1 LQRDTSAA
9 TIRAPTIPATVQ
21 LRGIQSDTRQ
31 YPIHSPKLKIHL
43 LSYTLNRLEALMKPR
58 LLAIS
63 GSLAGTVQPIAEGP
77 FSIGRDPSNQ
87 LNLIDPMVSDRHC
100 TLQTAGGRFELVDLE
115 SHNGTFINGIPI
127 HRKFVQHG
135 DTIRIGNSELLF
147 LTHED
152 EQVAGASRL
161 NPSPSAS
168 TVTSMRT
175 DSATAPPAF
184 DVEIG
189 RMARDLTALLQISNV
204 INSIRDA
211 DLLQG
216 ELLRLI
222 FEVIPAEDGAVVLLT
237 DLNDEPTS
245 VCTYSRKHGAN
256 QPIEVQR
263 ELIHCAIWERSPVF
277 TSTASS
283 ETENVL
289 CVPLVAVERT
299 IGVVYL
305 TSPQPSPPFR
315 EDHIHFLDSVSR
327 IAAVTIENIL
337 ALDALRSENRLLKEE
352 LRPARKL
359 VGESRQITQVEAFI
373 SRVAHSDST
382 VLIRGESGTGKE
394 LVARAIHQSS
404 PRSDSPFI
412 AINCAAIPETLLES
426 ELFGHEKGAF
436 TGAVGLRKGKLEAAE
451 DGTLFLDEIGELA
464 PPMQAK
470 LLRVLQQKE
479 FERVGG
485 THPVPFKARILAA
498 TNKNLEQAI
507 KSAEFRQDLY
517 YRLNVVSVTVPPL
530 REHREDIPLL
540 SLYFATNY
548 AEKSKRIFKGISQKA
563 RTLLMKYS
571 WPGNVRELENAI
583 EHAIV
588 LGLTEEILPE
598 DLPTGILEEQ
608 STALVGSR
616 YHDVLNQAK
625 KELILTALREANGSY
640 PEAARSLNIHPK
652 YLHRLARNL
661 DLKSDAP

>member
-1 LQRDTSAA
+1 
-9 TIRAPTIPATVQ
+9 
-21 LRGIQSDTRQ
+21 
-31 YPIHSPKLKIHL
+31 
-43 LSYTLNRLEALMKPR
+43 MKPR

-63 GSLAGTVQPIAEGP
+63 GSRAGTVQEVAAAQ
-77 FSIGRDPSNQ
+77 FSIGRDQSNQ
-87 LNLIDPMVSDRHC
+87 LSLIDPSVSHSHC
-100 TLQTAGGRFELVDLE
+100 TLRLTGERFELIDLE
-115 SHNGTFINGIPI
+115 SQNGTFINGIPI
-127 HRKFVQHG
+127 HRRFVQHG

-147 LTHED
+147 LTD
-152 EQVAGASRL
+152 EGEQITSATRL

-168 TVTSMRT
+168 TITSMRT
-175 DSATAPPAF
+175 DSATAPPTF

-211 DLLQG
+211 ELLQG

-222 FEVIPAEDGAVVLLT
+222 LEVIPAEDGAVLLLT

-245 VCTYSRKHGAN
+245 VCTYNRKLGPN

-277 TSTASS
+277 TSTSSS
-283 ETENVL
+283 EKENVL

-299 IGVVYL
+299 IGVIYL
-305 TSPQPSPPFR
+305 TSPHPSPPFR
-315 EDHIHFLDSVSR
+315 EDHIHFLNSVSR

-337 ALDALRSENRLLKEE
+337 ALDTLRSENRLLKEE
-352 LRPARKL
+352 LRPARQL
-359 VGESRQITQVEAFI
+359 VGESRQISQIEEFI

-404 PRSDSPFI
+404 PRSDRPFV

-470 LLRVLQQKE
+470 LLRVLQQRE

-485 THPVPFKARILAA
+485 TRPVPFKARVLAA

-517 YRLNVVSVTVPPL
+517 YRLNVVSVTIPPL
-530 REHREDIPLL
+530 REHREDVPLL
-540 SLYFATNY
+540 ALYFATKY
-548 AEKSKRIFKGISQKA
+548 AEKSKRIFKGISQRA

-598 DLPTGILEEQ
+598 DLPNGILEEQ
-608 STALVGSR
+608 STSLVGSR
-616 YHDVLNQAK
+616 YHDVLNRAK

-661 DLKSDAP
+661 DLKSEPT